1 MTKGERGVE
10 IVKNITK
17 DILSQLKKDT
27 WIVKLKKHTRTE
39 LVKRKF
45 RPILLKFQ
53 NIKDKKQKAS
63 RENQNLHQNSHQ

>member
-27 WIVKLKKHTRTE
+27 WIVKLKEHTK
-39 LVKRKF
+39 LG
-45 RPILLKFQ
+45 Q
-53 NIKDKKQKAS
+53 N
-63 RENQNLHQNSHQ
+63 